1 MDWNAI
7 VTTVVTVSGVAVTV
21 VKVFGPVTVKLAHF
35 FGLKSHNQ
43 ALLNLS
49 ARAEVIVNSLQ
60 SAAIPGMDKKTTGI
74 EALVK
79 YASETGIKLTAE
91 QAAEY
96 IQDAYELVVALSGS
110 SKEDADDTTKVET
123 K

>member
-7 VTTVVTVSGVAVTV
+7 ITTVVTVSGVTVTII
-21 VKVFGPVTVKLAHF
+21 KVAGPMTVKLTRLFA
-35 FGLKSHNQ
+35 LKSHNQ
-43 ALLNLS
+43 ALLNLT

-79 YASETGIKLTAE
+79 YASETGIKLTAD

-110 SKEDADDTTKVET
+110 SKEDVDDTTEVTT

>member
-1 MDWNAI
+1 MNWDSI
-7 VTTVVTVSGVAVTV
+7 VTTVVTVGGVSVTLI
-21 VKVFGPVTVKLAHF
+21 KVLGPVTVKLARF

-49 ARAEVIVNSLQ
+49 ARAEIIVNSLK
-60 SAAIPGMDKKTTGI
+60 SMDIPGQDKKTSGI

-79 YASETGIKLTAE
+79 YASEIGINLTAD
-91 QAAEY
+91 QASDY

-110 SKEDADDTTKVET
+110 TKEALDDTTET
-123 K
+123 GAK